1 MIPVNVILICFFL
14 FSFYLTVCPLTVQ
27 VALPALAA
35 LAGSQ
40 LRTSNQSRNQ
50 PATNQQ
56 SHEMT
61 VPNELIGCIIGKVCV
76 LFLIKILRAVSK
88 SLLQQG
94 K

>member
-1 MIPVNVILICFFL
+1 MIRHNSNISMVIRLTSMRSTLIVLFL
-14 FSFYLTVCPLTVQ
+14 K
-27 VALPALAA
+27 AALAA

-61 VPNELIGCIIGKVCV
+61 VPNELIGCIIGKVT
-76 LFLIKILRAVSK
+76 
-88 SLLQQG
+88 
-94 K
+94 

>member
-1 MIPVNVILICFFL
+1 MLSENYSYHYDSQINWKYEIFDL
-14 FSFYLTVCPLTVQ
+14 S
-27 VALPALAA
+27 ALAA

-61 VPNELIGCIIGKVCV
+61 VPNELIGCIIGKVTPFYIYWTQIAWR
-76 LFLIKILRAVSK
+76 LGQQLVS
-88 SLLQQG
+88 
-94 K
+94 